1 MVWAGLDLFKYEA
14 TLKHLVCLLLTFY
27 LPTRLN
33 KRKEG
38 SIFKP
43 MRNAF
48 HDDLDAITQS
58 LVDMALLVKKATADA
73 TTALLT
79 ADLSLAEKVIAQ
91 DDVIDSMQ
99 HELDSKTM
107 NLLATQ
113 QPVASDL
120 RVLVTSLRMSADLE
134 RMGDMA
140 HHIAKLAR
148 MRYPATAVPSE
159 ASLTIEEMGRVAGLI
174 IEKVSSVIKNRNL
187 DDAKQLAKDDDEMDK
202 LHRKLIQSLIEKD
215 WPHGAESAIDLT
227 LLGRYYERSA
237 DHAVSISRRVHFLVT
252 GSYLE
257 DKS

>member
-1 MVWAGLDLFKYEA
+1 M
-14 TLKHLVCLLLTFY
+14 
-27 LPTRLN
+27 N
-33 KRKEG
+33 KRLIT

-48 HDDLDAITQS
+48 HDELDAITQS

-79 ADLSLAEKVIAQ
+79 ADLSLAEKVIDQ
-91 DDVIDSMQ
+91 DDVIDAMQ
-99 HELDSKTM
+99 HDLDAKTM
-107 NLLATQ
+107 TLLATQ

-148 MRYPATAVPSE
+148 LRFPATAVPPE
-159 ASLTIEEMGRVAGLI
+159 ASLTIEEMGRVLGLI
-174 IEKVSSVIKNRNL
+174 IDKLVKIIKERDL
-187 DDAKQLAKDDDEMDK
+187 KDAMQLAIDDDEMDK
-202 LHRKLIQSLIEKD
+202 LHRKLIQSLISKD

-237 DHAVSISRRVHFLVT
+237 DHAVSIARRVHYLVT
-252 GSYLE
+252 GSYQQKL
-257 DKS
+257 D